1 MRGNRHRLL
10 GTLAAAGAAMAILGS
25 CAGGM
30 GKPTVTAKVTDSA
43 FTVVPG
49 TANEGKVKID
59 IDNNTTANRVLL
71 ILRTNDV
78 AKVPL
83 TPDGVIDTSKV
94 SIADTVKEFGPG
106 RYRALS
112 PNLVAGTY
120 IVTAVTAEPSKEEGK
135 PRYKFTPTQAA
146 KLELKSLRGA
156 S

>member
-1 MRGNRHRLL
+1 MRSGAQRLFMSL
-10 GTLAAAGAAMAILGS
+10 GAAV
-25 CAGGM
+25 AGTALLAGCSSGM
-30 GKPTVTAKVTDSA
+30 GKPTITAKVSDSA
-43 FTVVPG
+43 FTVAPG

-59 IDNNTTANRVLL
+59 IDNAAAGNRVLL

-83 TPDGVIDTSKV
+83 TSEGIIDTSKV

-106 RYRALS
+106 RFRALS

-120 IVTAVTAEPSKEEGK
+120 IVTAVTAEPSKEDGK
-135 PRYKFTPTQAA
+135 PRYKFSPTQAA

>member
-1 MRGNRHRLL
+1 MRGKRHRLL
-10 GTLAAAGAAMAILGS
+10 ATLGAAAASLAILSS

-30 GKPTVTAKVTDSA
+30 GKPTITAKVSDSA
-43 FTVVPG
+43 FQLLPG

-59 IDNNTTANRVLL
+59 IDNSTGGNRVLL

-83 TPDGVIDTSKV
+83 TPDGIIDTSKI

-106 RYRALS
+106 RFRALS

-120 IVTAVTAEPSKEEGK
+120 IVTAVTAEPSAEEGK
-135 PRYKFTPTQAA
+135 PRYKFAPTQAA
-146 KLELKSLRGA
+146 KLELRSLRGA

>member
-1 MRGNRHRLL
+1 MSSRVQRLFISV
-10 GTLAAAGAAMAILGS
+10 GAAVASGALFVG

-30 GKPTVTAKVTDSA
+30 GKPTITAKVSDAA
-43 FTVVPG
+43 FTLVPG

-59 IDNNTTANRVLL
+59 IDNAAAGNRVLL

-83 TPDGVIDTSKV
+83 TPDGIIDTSKI

-106 RYRALS
+106 RFRALS

-120 IVTAVTAEPSKEEGK
+120 IVTAVTAQPSQEEGK

-146 KLELKSLRGA
+146 KLELRSLRGA